1 MKLFSFIPFN
11 KNIVDKFLI
20 IGSLFILFSTIYLN
34 EIGITF
40 TFNRTIV
47 DGDNYVG
54 LFKHFLEKG
63 FYNSIAE
70 GTSVFYN
77 LSLYPIYLITNDIQ
91 ESIFLL
97 NILSISIS
105 FCIVCYLLY
114 KIVRDKVYYLSLII
128 LLISLFIGKKLPILS
143 NDDLFSGMFYSLI
156 IYCLYQFHQK
166 RKTYYFIIIGIL
178 LGICFSIRELTIL
191 WTPIIGVFL
200 IYYSNNIKTFLKNST
215 FVATFMIGTMYI
227 LHFPSLYENRQLSY
241 YDKNPE
247 NKNLNWIQRN
257 HLGLKKIDEGKIP
270 IKPWAIWK
278 GTSFPEV
285 EQYLKNNGEDS
296 LPKTLFAAIKKAP
309 ILFLKITGYNLYIT
323 FKHYF
328 SYLGFLIFL
337 PFLVMLH
344 QRKLISTIYYGIFI
358 LFSIMICSVAYS
370 FVEFRW
376 FHGMETFLFL
386 SIGITTHY
394 LLKNKEK
401 TLQMFF
407 GFSIIFILI
416 DKVIGIVL
424 YY

>member
-1 MKLFSFIPFN
+1 MKKLLNRNLSHN
-11 KNIVDKFLI
+11 LLI
-20 IGSLFILFSTIYLN
+20 IGSFSILLYTIYTN
-34 EIGITF
+34 WKWVIF
-40 TFNRTIV
+40 TFNGHII
-47 DGDNYVG
+47 DGDDYVG
-54 LFKHFLEKG
+54 LFKQFLEKG
-63 FYNSIAE
+63 IYNSIAE
-70 GTSVFYN
+70 GTSVMYN
-77 LSLYPIYLITNDIQ
+77 LVLYPIYLTTNDI
-91 ESIFLL
+91 EYSILIL
-97 NILSISIS
+97 NLFSISVSLLITY
-105 FCIVCYLLY
+105 YLLY
-114 KIVRDKVYYLSLII
+114 TTIKNKTYYFSLIT
-128 LLISLFIGKKLPILS
+128 LLFSLFIGKKLPLLT

-156 IYCLYQFHQK
+156 IYCLYHFHQK

-178 LGICFSIRELTIL
+178 LGICFSIRELTVLMI
-191 WTPIIGVFL
+191 PIIGIFL

-215 FVATFMIGTMYI
+215 FVAIFMIGTMSI
-227 LHFPSLYENRQLSY
+227 LHFPSLYENGKLSY
-241 YDKNPE
+241 YDKSPE

-257 HLGLKKIDEGKIP
+257 HLGLKKVDEGKIP
-270 IKPWAIWK
+270 RRPWAIWR

-285 EQYLKNNGEDS
+285 EQYLKDNGEDS
-296 LPKTLFAAIKKAP
+296 LPKTLFAAIKKDP
-309 ILFLKITGYNLYIT
+309 ILFFKITFYNLYTT

-344 QRKLISTIYYGIFI
+344 QRKQMSTIYYGIFI

-386 SIGITTHY
+386 SIGIATHY
-394 LLKNKEK
+394 LLKNNEK

-416 DKVIGIVL
+416 DKVIDVVL

>member
-34 EIGITF
+34 ERGIVF
-40 TFNRTIV
+40 TFNQVIV

-63 FYNSIAE
+63 FYNAIVE

-77 LSLYPIYLITNDIQ
+77 LSLYPIYLITNDIK

-97 NILSISIS
+97 NMFSISIS
-105 FCIVCYLLY
+105 LYITCYLLY
-114 KIVRDKVYYLSLII
+114 KIIKDKIYYLSSII

-166 RKTYYFIIIGIL
+166 RKNYYFIIIGIL

-191 WTPIIGVFL
+191 WIPIIGIFL
-200 IYYSNNIKTFLKNST
+200 IYYSNNIKTFLKNFT
-215 FVATFMIGTMYI
+215 FIASFMIGIMSI
-227 LHFPSLYENRQLSY
+227 LHFPSLYGNRHLSY
-241 YDKNPE
+241 YDKNPK
-247 NKNLNWIQRN
+247 NKNLNWIQKN
-257 HLGLKKIDEGKIP
+257 YLGLKKIDEGKIP
-270 IKPWAIWK
+270 IKPWAIWE
-278 GTSFPEV
+278 GTSFSEV
-285 EQYLKNNGEDS
+285 EQYLKDNGEDS
-296 LPKTLFAAIKKAP
+296 LPKTLFSAIKKDP
-309 ILFLKITGYNLYIT
+309 ILYLKITGYN

-328 SYLGFLIFL
+328 KALGFLIFL
-337 PFLVMLH
+337 PFLVMLY
-344 QRKLISTIYYGIFI
+344 QRKLISTIYFGIFI

-386 SIGITTHY
+386 SIGTATHH

-401 TLQMFF
+401 TLQIFF

-416 DKVIGIVL
+416 DKVIDIVL